1 MRKCNN
7 CNRDFDDSVDF
18 CPTCGARLG
27 DGAQANAAFEQPS
40 ATPQFEQPQAQVPI
54 PQPVP
59 APRPVNQEPVT
70 VGEWM
75 VLLVNLIPCV
85 GPLVYFI
92 IMLVW
97 AFGDNTK
104 PSKKTF
110 GKANLI
116 IYLVSIGIGV
126 IFFLF
131 AMIFS
136 FSLSELFSDMSYY
149 SYY

>member
-27 DGAQANAAFEQPS
+27 DGAQANAAFEQP
-40 ATPQFEQPQAQVPI
+40 QAQAPI

-97 AFGDNTK
+97 AFGDNVK

-116 IYLVSIGIGV
+116 ICLVYLGICV
-126 IFFLF
+126 IIFYISFLL
-131 AMIFS
+131 A
-136 FSLSELFSDMSYY
+136 DTSYWY
-149 SYY
+149 